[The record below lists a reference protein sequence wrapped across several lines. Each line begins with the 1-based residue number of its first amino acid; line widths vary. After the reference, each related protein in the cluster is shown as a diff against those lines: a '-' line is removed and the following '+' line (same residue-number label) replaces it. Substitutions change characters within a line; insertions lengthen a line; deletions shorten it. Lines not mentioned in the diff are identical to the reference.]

1 MFVGGHLGVSGIR
14 PERADQPSPGQR
26 PGVTGAKRKFPA
38 FCNPLPTLLRQGGE
52 RIAERG
58 EMGRPFDPGCRSAR
72 GGVALPWA
80 GLICPS
86 GAHRASPI
94 YSWNPCP
101 YHCPGTFT
109 RANDYSSLPPPPPPG
124 TRGFAPGYRPAA
136 LQAAWGAPSIRA
148 VGPVYDSPGRNPG
161 RGRPPSTLLFGGLV
175 VCALIHP
182 LAHMAISHM
191 A

>member
-1 MFVGGHLGVSGIR
+1 MGNTSESSPIKNGLRTHFDVSGIR
-14 PERADQPSPGQR
+14 PEGADQPSPGQR
-26 PGVTGAKRKFPA
+26 PGVTGAKRKSPA
-38 FCNPLPTLLRQGGE
+38 FCNPLPTLLRLGGE

-58 EMGRPFDPGCRSAR
+58 AMGRPFDPGCRSAR

-109 RANDYSSLPPPPPPG
+109 RANDYSSPPPPG
-124 TRGFAPGYRPAA
+124 TRGFAFRRGGTSTRYNHSTT
-136 LQAAWGAPSIRA
+136 QQFN
-148 VGPVYDSPGRNPG
+148 NPTIQQPNM
-161 RGRPPSTLLFGGLV
+161 PPSGPTGRTGHHRSGL
-175 VCALIHP
+175 
-182 LAHMAISHM
+182 
-191 A
+191 